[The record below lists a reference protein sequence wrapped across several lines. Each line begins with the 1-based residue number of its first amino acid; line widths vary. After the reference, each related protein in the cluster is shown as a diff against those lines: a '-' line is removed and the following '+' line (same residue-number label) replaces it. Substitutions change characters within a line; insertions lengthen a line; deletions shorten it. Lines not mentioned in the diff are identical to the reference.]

1 MSERAGNIISGLLI
15 LAVIALF
22 VFAAFF
28 PPVQEGIRAFANSG
42 ITLNHFLALGSL
54 LFLVGLYGVLTRR
67 NLIAIL
73 MSVEILLNAAMLNF
87 VAISAYTDPEN
98 VQGQLFALFIIAL
111 AAAEIAVGL
120 AIFINVFR
128 NKGGVSADDLME
140 MKA

>member
-1 MSERAGNIISGLLI
+1 MSERIGNIFSALLI
-15 LAVIALF
+15 LAIVAVF
-22 VFAAFF
+22 VFAVFF
-28 PPVQEGIRAFANSG
+28 PPVREGIRAFANSG
-42 ITLNHFLALGSL
+42 ITLNHFLALGGL

-87 VAISAYTDPEN
+87 VAVSAYTDPDN

-140 MKA
+140 MKT

>member
-1 MSERAGNIISGLLI
+1 
-15 LAVIALF
+15 VVALF

-28 PPVQEGIRAFANSG
+28 PPVRDGIRGFANSG
-42 ITLNHFLALGSL
+42 ITLNHFLALGGL
-54 LFLVGLYGVLTRR
+54 LFMVGLYGVLTRR

-87 VAISAYTDPEN
+87 VAVASYTDPEN
-98 VQGQLFALFIIAL
+98 VQGQLFALFIIAI
-111 AAAEIAVGL
+111 AAAEVAVGL